1 MLRLRRIPAAAA
13 RATLAACALA
23 GLLALL
29 PRPAGAQQVTLD
41 EGKFLVSKDGKP
53 VRVEEF
59 SLDQSGDSLLVRAA
73 SHLANQFDD
82 DALPGAQR
90 LTADKSEILVL
101 GVTDFALRSYWSQQ
115 IMNAGRDT
123 LRRGIVLGGV
133 DTAFTLYRDINNHG
147 FGDRLAMPPG
157 RIYVLDPPLFTTFNL
172 IGRSLQGKVFDRRP
186 ITVLVLGARDTVV
199 ETTVSDLGTETI
211 RWAARPVVAR
221 KLEFRQGATTF
232 QTWVDPRGRML
243 RLEHVPSGL
252 RVDRDPP
259 AVKKRASPVPAPAPK
274 PGG

>member
-211 RWAARPVVAR
+211 RWAARPVAAR
-221 KLEFRQGATTF
+221 KLLIADATTRF
-232 QTWVDPRGRML
+232 TAWISPDGRLLRMEQSEAGILVERRAPPLKRRAPRT
-243 RLEHVPSGL
+243 
-252 RVDRDPP
+252 
-259 AVKKRASPVPAPAPK
+259 K
-274 PGG
+274 